1 MRNTNVSFSVT
12 AKHAHYGGA
21 LSCYFWFV
29 IFLMRATRQPLRVV
43 REAERNQLVAELNRW
58 HGHYHY
64 ICCCTASQPAQ
75 ELSATLDVIQPVDRT
90 FDNVTMPLLWL
101 WACVTGPLSNDYTVL
116 LVQNGNQVNIM
127 WLAVIWLQNLNWLL
141 CSTPPKQ
148 LLFLSKLIN
157 SK

>member
-1 MRNTNVSFSVT
+1 MKNTNVSFSVT

-21 LSCYFWFV
+21 LSCYFWFM

-43 REAERNQLVAELNRW
+43 SVVK
-58 HGHYHY
+58 
-64 ICCCTASQPAQ
+64 
-75 ELSATLDVIQPVDRT
+75 SATLDVIQPVDRT

-127 WLAVIWLQNLNWLL
+127 WLAVI
-141 CSTPPKQ
+141 
-148 LLFLSKLIN
+148 
-157 SK
+157 